1 MNIRKIKK
9 IEKDGTIKE
18 ITVDWDKLPCAKCDR
33 RYHFCCPKPDC
44 WNKKHNTVFIKKE
57 KNEYEMSGM

>member
-33 RYHFCCPKPDC
+33 RYHFCCRSPTVGI
-44 WNKKHNTVFIKKE
+44 KKHNTVFINKE